1 MSSLAKP
8 YSPPEERSGLLRQPQ
23 SRPSTAYA
31 ITVAF
36 SCAISGFLFGY
47 DIGIIDSVLKMPSF
61 LLFFGT
67 GSFNAETGQITE
79 TATQADTD
87 GNIVSSFLIGCVFGS
102 MASSVLQDRFSR
114 RRSILLGA
122 LIFIAGG
129 ILQAIS
135 TNVVYLCIARSIS
148 GVSIGI
154 LSSVTPVYLAEVAPA
169 EERGRLVSIQQ
180 LMITIGIL
188 AASLVN
194 ATLYSVY
201 RNDNQWRVALGI
213 QALPA
218 FFLVIAV
225 YFLPFSP
232 RWLMMQG
239 RDKDALAVLS
249 RLRGAPPDDKA
260 VVEELQLM
268 RDDVIAEGVG
278 PGDKGSSWKE
288 VLFGPQSAQVHMS
301 IILQFFQQT
310 TGINF
315 ILYFAADLFARIGI
329 NRDLAATGLVIGNA
343 ALLIVGTLPAI
354 WAVERLGRR
363 WLLITGA
370 LTMAAAHIAVTSSL
384 ASESSVGAYFAIAF
398 VFVFTFGF
406 SATWGPIVWVV
417 QSETMPLRVRAKGG
431 ALATTSNW
439 VMNAIIGK
447 ACPLIVDRIEEYIYL
462 MFAVLCLLGGLYTY
476 VCVPET
482 KGVALEDVAEL
493 FHSKNKAYFTMN
505 GLSNGVGGSSSRE
518 GGSIIREG
526 GMTGSE
532 MTSRKDRVDAASKSK
547 TYATEA
553 IDVVS
558 PLQTHRL
565 GET

>member
-1 MSSLAKP
+1 MIV
-8 YSPPEERSGLLRQPQ
+8 EERHGLLRPP
-23 SRPSTAYA
+23 RPSTAYA

-61 LLFFGT
+61 LLYFGT
-67 GSFNAETGQITE
+67 GVFNTDTGSITE
-79 TATQADTD
+79 TSSQADTD

-122 LIFIAGG
+122 LIFILGG
-129 ILQAIS
+129 ILQAMSI
-135 TNVVYLCIARSIS
+135 NVVYLCLARAIS

-201 RNDNQWRVALGI
+201 KNESQWRVALGI

-225 YFLPFSP
+225 YFLPYSP
-232 RWLMMQG
+232 RWLMMKG
-239 RDKDALAVLS
+239 REKEALTVLS
-249 RLRGAPPDDKA
+249 RLRGAPLDDKA
-260 VVEELQLM
+260 VVDELQLI

-278 PGDKGSSWKE
+278 VGDKGSSWKE

-343 ALLIVGTLPAI
+343 ALLIIGTLPAI
-354 WAVERLGRR
+354 WAVEKLGRR

-384 ASESSVGAYFAIAF
+384 ASESSIGAYFAISF
-398 VFVFTFGF
+398 VFVFTFAF

-447 ACPLIVDRIEEYIYL
+447 TCPLIVDKIEEYIYL
-462 MFAVLCLLGGLYTY
+462 MFAILCFLGGLYTY
-476 VCVPET
+476 LCVPET
-482 KGVALEDVAEL
+482 KGVALEDVAAL
-493 FHSKNKAYFTMN
+493 FKNKNTSVRTISGISTNASS
-505 GLSNGVGGSSSRE
+505 GLNSSNSS
-518 GGSIIREG
+518 
-526 GMTGSE
+526 SE
-532 MTSRKDRVDAASKSK
+532 MTTTRKDRVDVASKSRS
-547 TYATEA
+547 YATES
-553 IDVVS
+553 IDVLS
-558 PLQTHRL
+558 PLQSKAQILATSH
-565 GET
+565 

>member
-1 MSSLAKP
+1 MIV
-8 YSPPEERSGLLRQPQ
+8 EERHGLLRPP
-23 SRPSTAYA
+23 RPSTAYA

-61 LLFFGT
+61 LLYFGT
-67 GSFNAETGQITE
+67 GVFNTDTGSITE
-79 TATQADTD
+79 TSSQADTD

-122 LIFIAGG
+122 LIFILGG
-129 ILQAIS
+129 ILQAMSI
-135 TNVVYLCIARSIS
+135 NVVYLCLARAIS

-201 RNDNQWRVALGI
+201 KNESQWRVALGI

-225 YFLPFSP
+225 YFLPYSP
-232 RWLMMQG
+232 RWLMMKG
-239 RDKDALAVLS
+239 REKEALTVLS
-249 RLRGAPPDDKA
+249 RLRGAPLDDKA
-260 VVEELQLM
+260 VVDELQLI

-278 PGDKGSSWKE
+278 VGDKGSSWKE

-343 ALLIVGTLPAI
+343 ALLIIGTLPAI
-354 WAVERLGRR
+354 WAVEKLGRR

-384 ASESSVGAYFAIAF
+384 ASESSIGAYFAISF
-398 VFVFTFGF
+398 VFVFTFAF

-447 ACPLIVDRIEEYIYL
+447 TSPLIVDKIEEYIYL
-462 MFAVLCLLGGLYTY
+462 MFAILCFLGGLYTY
-476 VCVPET
+476 LCVPET
-482 KGVALEDVAEL
+482 KGVALEDVAAL
-493 FHSKNKAYFTMN
+493 FKNKTTSVRTISGISTNASS
-505 GLSNGVGGSSSRE
+505 GLNSSNSS
-518 GGSIIREG
+518 
-526 GMTGSE
+526 SE
-532 MTSRKDRVDAASKSK
+532 MTTTRKDRVDVASKSRS
-547 TYATEA
+547 YATES
-553 IDVVS
+553 IEVLS
-558 PLQTHRL
+558 PLQSKAQILATSH
-565 GET
+565 